1 MLMKRFSIKIKITLW
16 YLLLMV
22 IMMVMVLGFIV
33 AISNSVTSQTA
44 INQISAAV
52 HSNLEQLDMTDGK
65 LQVGEDFR
73 FYQSGIYTVV
83 YSSNETLLAGQLP
96 LDFNEVGEFENGET
110 RIVSVGDEDFYVLDL
125 WRAFG
130 WDNGVWVRGIME
142 VPEGMTMIENLL
154 MMAGVAMPLFIL
166 LSTLGGYWIAKKA
179 FRPLEEIIATADS
192 INEAADLSARIETPT
207 GNNEFTRLAK
217 TFDRMFERLEA
228 SFEAEKQFTA
238 DASHELR
245 TPISVIKGACEYGM
259 KYDETPEERQETITM
274 IHRQAEKMST
284 LVSELLSMT
293 RLDQGTERAN
303 FTEADLSALIK
314 SICQEQ
320 TGECYILHCD
330 IEENIIASIDVSLIS
345 RLLQNLLDNAVKYG
359 RPDGSIWVSLCKR
372 EGEIQLS
379 VKDDGM
385 GIPAEHQEKI
395 WQRFYQ
401 ADPSRSGD
409 NGAGLGLSM
418 VKKIAEIHGGYMSLT
433 SEEGKGSTFTLH
445 LPEN

>member
-1 MLMKRFSIKIKITLW
+1 MKRFSIKIKITLW

-142 VPEGMTMIENLL
+142 VPESMTMIENLL

-166 LSTLGGYWIAKKA
+166 LSTLGGYWIAKRA

-303 FTEADLSALIK
+303 FTEADLSALTK
-314 SICQEQ
+314 SMCQEQ
-320 TGECYILHCD
+320 TGDGYTLHCD

-359 RPDGSIWVSLCKR
+359 RPDGSIWVSLCKK

-385 GIPAEHQEKI
+385 GIPAEHREKI

-433 SEEGKGSTFTLH
+433 SEEGEGSTFTLH

>member
-1 MLMKRFSIKIKITLW
+1 
-16 YLLLMV
+16 
-22 IMMVMVLGFIV
+22 
-33 AISNSVTSQTA
+33 
-44 INQISAAV
+44 
-52 HSNLEQLDMTDGK
+52 
-65 LQVGEDFR
+65 
-73 FYQSGIYTVV
+73 
-83 YSSNETLLAGQLP
+83 
-96 LDFNEVGEFENGET
+96 
-110 RIVSVGDEDFYVLDL
+110 
-125 WRAFG
+125 
-130 WDNGVWVRGIME
+130 
-142 VPEGMTMIENLL
+142 
-154 MMAGVAMPLFIL
+154 
-166 LSTLGGYWIAKKA
+166 
-179 FRPLEEIIATADS
+179 
-192 INEAADLSARIETPT
+192 
-207 GNNEFTRLAK
+207 
-217 TFDRMFERLEA
+217 
-228 SFEAEKQFTA
+228 
-238 DASHELR
+238 
-245 TPISVIKGACEYGM
+245 
-259 KYDETPEERQETITM
+259 M

-293 RLDQGTERAN
+293 RLDQGTERTN
-303 FTEADLSALIK
+303 FTEADLSALTK

-320 TGECYILHCD
+320 TGEGYTLHCD

-359 RPDGSIWVSLCKR
+359 RPEGRIWVSLCKK

>member
-1 MLMKRFSIKIKITLW
+1 MKRFSIKIKITLW

-96 LDFNEVGEFENGET
+96 LDFNEVEEFENGET
-110 RIVSVGDEDFYVLDL
+110 RIVSVGDDDFYVLDL

-142 VPEGMTMIENLL
+142 VPESMTMIENLL

-166 LSTLGGYWIAKKA
+166 LSTLGGYWIAKRA

-385 GIPAEHQEKI
+385 GIPAEHREKI

-418 VKKIAEIHGGYMSLT
+418 VKKIAEIHGGYMSLE
-433 SEEGKGSTFTLH
+433 SEEGKESTSVSYTH
-445 LPEN
+445 LRA

>member
-1 MLMKRFSIKIKITLW
+1 MKRFSIKIKITLW

-52 HSNLEQLDMTDGK
+52 HSNLKQLDMTDGK

-142 VPEGMTMIENLL
+142 VPESMTMIENLL

-166 LSTLGGYWIAKKA
+166 LSTIGGYWIAKRA

-192 INEAADLSARIETPT
+192 INEAADLSARIETQP

-274 IHRQAEKMST
+274 IHRQAEKMSN

-303 FTEADLSALIK
+303 FTEADLSALTK

-320 TGECYILHCD
+320 TGESYTLHCD

-359 RPDGSIWVSLCKR
+359 RPEGSIWVSLCKR
-372 EGEIQLS
+372 EGGIQLS

-418 VKKIAEIHGGYMSLT
+418 VKKIAEIHGGYMSLI
-433 SEEGKGSTFTLH
+433 SEEGKGSEFTLH

>member
-1 MLMKRFSIKIKITLW
+1 MKRFSIKIKITLW

-130 WDNGVWVRGIME
+130 WDDGVWVRGIME
-142 VPEGMTMIENLL
+142 VPESMTMIENLL

-166 LSTLGGYWIAKKA
+166 LSTLGGYWIAKRA

-303 FTEADLSALIK
+303 FTEADISALTK

-320 TGECYILHCD
+320 TEEGYTLHCD

-385 GIPAEHQEKI
+385 GIPAEHREKI

-433 SEEGKGSTFTLH
+433 SEEGKESTFTLH

>member
-1 MLMKRFSIKIKITLW
+1 MKRFSIKIKITLW

-142 VPEGMTMIENLL
+142 VPESMTMIENLL

-166 LSTLGGYWIAKKA
+166 LSTLGGYWIAKRA

-359 RPDGSIWVSLCKR
+359 RPNGGIWVSLCKK

-385 GIPAEHQEKI
+385 GIPAEHREKI

>member
-1 MLMKRFSIKIKITLW
+1 MKRFSIKIKITLW

-142 VPEGMTMIENLL
+142 VPESMTMIENLL

-166 LSTLGGYWIAKKA
+166 LSTLGGYWIAKRA

-192 INEAADLSARIETPT
+192 INEAADLSARIETQT

-303 FTEADLSALIK
+303 FTEADISALTK

-320 TGECYILHCD
+320 TEEGYTLHCD

-359 RPDGSIWVSLCKR
+359 RPNGGIWVSLCKK

-385 GIPAEHQEKI
+385 GIPAEHREKI

-433 SEEGKGSTFTLH
+433 SEEGKESTFTLH

>member
-1 MLMKRFSIKIKITLW
+1 
-16 YLLLMV
+16 
-22 IMMVMVLGFIV
+22 
-33 AISNSVTSQTA
+33 
-44 INQISAAV
+44 
-52 HSNLEQLDMTDGK
+52 
-65 LQVGEDFR
+65 
-73 FYQSGIYTVV
+73 
-83 YSSNETLLAGQLP
+83 
-96 LDFNEVGEFENGET
+96 
-110 RIVSVGDEDFYVLDL
+110 
-125 WRAFG
+125 
-130 WDNGVWVRGIME
+130 
-142 VPEGMTMIENLL
+142 
-154 MMAGVAMPLFIL
+154 
-166 LSTLGGYWIAKKA
+166 
-179 FRPLEEIIATADS
+179 
-192 INEAADLSARIETPT
+192 
-207 GNNEFTRLAK
+207 
-217 TFDRMFERLEA
+217 
-228 SFEAEKQFTA
+228 
-238 DASHELR
+238 
-245 TPISVIKGACEYGM
+245 
-259 KYDETPEERQETITM
+259 M

-320 TGECYILHCD
+320 TEEGYTLHCD
-330 IEENIIASIDVSLIS
+330 IEENIIALIDVSLIS

-359 RPDGSIWVSLCKR
+359 RPNGSIWVSLCKR

-385 GIPAEHQEKI
+385 GIPAEHREKI

-433 SEEGKGSTFTLH
+433 SEEEKGSTFTLH

>member
-1 MLMKRFSIKIKITLW
+1 MKRFSIKIKITLW

>member
-1 MLMKRFSIKIKITLW
+1 MKRFSIKIKITLW

-110 RIVSVGDEDFYVLDL
+110 RIVSVGDDDFYVLDL

-166 LSTLGGYWIAKKA
+166 LSTLGGYWIAKRA

-359 RPDGSIWVSLCKR
+359 RPNGGIWVSLCKK

-385 GIPAEHQEKI
+385 GIPAEHREKI

>member
-1 MLMKRFSIKIKITLW
+1 MKRFSIKIKITLW

-130 WDNGVWVRGIME
+130 WDDGVWVRGIME
-142 VPEGMTMIENLL
+142 VPESMTMIENLL

-166 LSTLGGYWIAKKA
+166 LSTLGGYWIAKRA

-303 FTEADLSALIK
+303 FTEADLSALTK

-320 TGECYILHCD
+320 TGEGYTLHCD
-330 IEENIIASIDVSLIS
+330 IEENIIALIDVSLIS

-359 RPDGSIWVSLCKR
+359 RPDGSIWVSLCKK

-385 GIPAEHQEKI
+385 GIPAEHREKI

-418 VKKIAEIHGGYMSLT
+418 VKKIAEIHGGYMSLE

>member
-1 MLMKRFSIKIKITLW
+1 MKRFSIKIKITLW

-110 RIVSVGDEDFYVLDL
+110 RIVSVGDEEFYVLDL

-192 INEAADLSARIETPT
+192 INKAADLSARIETPP

-303 FTEADLSALIK
+303 FTEADISALTK

-320 TGECYILHCD
+320 TEEGYTLHCD

-359 RPDGSIWVSLCKR
+359 RPEGSIWVSLCKK

-385 GIPAEHQEKI
+385 GIPAEHREKI

-418 VKKIAEIHGGYMSLT
+418 VKKIAEIHGGYMSLE

>member
-1 MLMKRFSIKIKITLW
+1 MKRFSIKIKITLW

-110 RIVSVGDEDFYVLDL
+110 RIVSVGDDDFYVLDL

-192 INEAADLSARIETPT
+192 INEAADLSARIETPP

-303 FTEADLSALIK
+303 FTEADISALTK

-330 IEENIIASIDVSLIS
+330 IEENIIALIDVSLIS

-359 RPDGSIWVSLCKR
+359 RPNGSIWVSLCKR

-385 GIPAEHQEKI
+385 GIPAEHREKI

>member
-1 MLMKRFSIKIKITLW
+1 MKRFSIKIKITLW

-142 VPEGMTMIENLL
+142 VPESMTMIENLL

-166 LSTLGGYWIAKKA
+166 LSTLGGYWIAKRA

-320 TGECYILHCD
+320 TEEGYTLHCD
-330 IEENIIASIDVSLIS
+330 IEENIIALIDVSLIS

-359 RPDGSIWVSLCKR
+359 RPNGSIWVSLCKR

-433 SEEGKGSTFTLH
+433 SEEEKGSTFTLH

>member
-1 MLMKRFSIKIKITLW
+1 MKRFSIKIKITLW

-142 VPEGMTMIENLL
+142 VPESMTMIENLL

-166 LSTLGGYWIAKKA
+166 LSTIGGYWIAKRA

-192 INEAADLSARIETPT
+192 INEAADLSARIETQP

-259 KYDETPEERQETITM
+259 KYDETPEERQETIAM
-274 IHRQAEKMST
+274 IHRQAEKMSN

-293 RLDQGTERAN
+293 RLDQGTERTN
-303 FTEADLSALIK
+303 FTEADLSALTK

-320 TGECYILHCD
+320 TGEGYTLHCD
-330 IEENIIASIDVSLIS
+330 IEENIIVLIDVSLIS

-359 RPDGSIWVSLCKR
+359 RPNGGIWVSLCKK

-418 VKKIAEIHGGYMSLT
+418 VKKIAEIHRGYMSLI

>member
-1 MLMKRFSIKIKITLW
+1 MKRFSIKIKITLW

-303 FTEADLSALIK
+303 FTEADLSALTK

-320 TGECYILHCD
+320 TGEGYTLHCD

-433 SEEGKGSTFTLH
+433 SEEEKGSTFTLH

>member
-1 MLMKRFSIKIKITLW
+1 MKRFSIKIKITLW

-110 RIVSVGDEDFYVLDL
+110 RIVSIGDEDFYVLDL

-142 VPEGMTMIENLL
+142 VPESMTMIENLL

-166 LSTLGGYWIAKKA
+166 LSTLGGYWIAKRA

-359 RPDGSIWVSLCKR
+359 RPNGGIWVSLCKK

-385 GIPAEHQEKI
+385 GIPAEHREKI

-418 VKKIAEIHGGYMSLT
+418 VKKIAEIHGGYMSLE

>member
-1 MLMKRFSIKIKITLW
+1 MKRFSIKIKITLW

-385 GIPAEHQEKI
+385 GIPAEHREKI

>member
-1 MLMKRFSIKIKITLW
+1 MKRFSIKIKITLW

-110 RIVSVGDEDFYVLDL
+110 RIVSVGDDDFYVLDL

-142 VPEGMTMIENLL
+142 VPESMTMIENLL

-166 LSTLGGYWIAKKA
+166 LSTLGGYWIAKRA

-303 FTEADLSALIK
+303 FTEADISALTK

-359 RPDGSIWVSLCKR
+359 RPDGSIWVSLCKK

-385 GIPAEHQEKI
+385 GIPAEHREKI

-409 NGAGLGLSM
+409 NGAGLGLSL

>member
-1 MLMKRFSIKIKITLW
+1 MKRFSIKIKITLW

-142 VPEGMTMIENLL
+142 VPESMTMIENLL

-320 TGECYILHCD
+320 TEEGYTLHCD
-330 IEENIIASIDVSLIS
+330 IEENIIALIDVSLIS

-418 VKKIAEIHGGYMSLT
+418 VKKIAEIHGGYMSLE

>member
-1 MLMKRFSIKIKITLW
+1 MKRFSIKIKITLW

-142 VPEGMTMIENLL
+142 VPESMTMIENLL

-166 LSTLGGYWIAKKA
+166 LSTLGGYWIAKRA

-320 TGECYILHCD
+320 TEEGYTLHCD
-330 IEENIIASIDVSLIS
+330 IEENIIALIDVSLIS

-433 SEEGKGSTFTLH
+433 SEEEKGSTFTLH

>member
-1 MLMKRFSIKIKITLW
+1 MKRFSIKIKITLW

-110 RIVSVGDEDFYVLDL
+110 RIVSVGDDDFYVLDL

-130 WDNGVWVRGIME
+130 WDDGVWVRGIME

-303 FTEADLSALIK
+303 FTEADLSALTK
-314 SICQEQ
+314 SICKEQ
-320 TGECYILHCD
+320 TGEGYTLHCD

>member
-1 MLMKRFSIKIKITLW
+1 MKRFSIKIKITLW

-110 RIVSVGDEDFYVLDL
+110 RIVSVGDDDFYVLDL

-154 MMAGVAMPLFIL
+154 MMAGVAMPLFIP

-192 INEAADLSARIETPT
+192 INEAADLSARIETPP

-320 TGECYILHCD
+320 TEEGYTLHCD

-359 RPDGSIWVSLCKR
+359 RPNGGIWVSLCKK

-385 GIPAEHQEKI
+385 GIPAEHREKI

>member
-1 MLMKRFSIKIKITLW
+1 MKRFSIKIKITLW

-96 LDFNEVGEFENGET
+96 LDFNEVEEFENGET
-110 RIVSVGDEDFYVLDL
+110 RIVSVGDDDFYVLDL

-142 VPEGMTMIENLL
+142 VPESMTMIENLL

-166 LSTLGGYWIAKKA
+166 LSTLGGYWIAKRA

-385 GIPAEHQEKI
+385 GIPAEHREKI

-418 VKKIAEIHGGYMSLT
+418 VKKIAEIHGGYMSLE
-433 SEEGKGSTFTLH
+433 SEEGKESTFTLH

>member
-1 MLMKRFSIKIKITLW
+1 MKRFSIKIKITLW

-130 WDNGVWVRGIME
+130 WDDGVWVRGIME
-142 VPEGMTMIENLL
+142 VPESMTMIENLL

>member
-1 MLMKRFSIKIKITLW
+1 MKRFSIKIKITLW

-110 RIVSVGDEDFYVLDL
+110 RIVSVGDDDFYVLDL

-192 INEAADLSARIETPT
+192 INKAADLSARIETPP

-303 FTEADLSALIK
+303 FTEADISALTK

-320 TGECYILHCD
+320 TEEGYTLHCD
-330 IEENIIASIDVSLIS
+330 IEENIIALIDVSLIS

-359 RPDGSIWVSLCKR
+359 RPNGGIWVSLCKK

-385 GIPAEHQEKI
+385 GIPAEHREKI

-418 VKKIAEIHGGYMSLT
+418 VKKIAEIHGGYMSLE

>member
-1 MLMKRFSIKIKITLW
+1 MKRFSIKIKITLW

-130 WDNGVWVRGIME
+130 WDKGVWVRGIME

-166 LSTLGGYWIAKKA
+166 LSTLGGYWIAKRA
-179 FRPLEEIIATADS
+179 FRPLEEIIATSDS

-303 FTEADLSALIK
+303 FTEADLSALTK

-320 TGECYILHCD
+320 TEEGYTLHCD
-330 IEENIIASIDVSLIS
+330 IEENIIALIDVSLIS

-359 RPDGSIWVSLCKR
+359 RPNGGIWVSLCKK

-385 GIPAEHQEKI
+385 GIPAEHREKI

>member
-1 MLMKRFSIKIKITLW
+1 MKRFSIKIKITLW

-359 RPDGSIWVSLCKR
+359 RPNGGIWVSLCKK

-385 GIPAEHQEKI
+385 GIPAEHREKI